1 MNWRATLSSVLIV
14 PFILIG
20 CADKEQMAQYYRVE
34 EARTDAIIKS
44 IESQSRNNSDARMM
58 QMQSFS
64 TAATN
69 ASLTPSPV
77 DDALLAFAWG
87 YQMGQP
93 MNIEIPRLQPIVA
106 PDKSSDLVRAWT
118 PLIGMAVPF
127 LYPLAYGWA
136 NNNAGTRISADNGA
150 SVLLDSGNAGSY
162 NRAGGD
168 MTYELIQEDY
178 ATVNS
183 GEDVSNDCPGCDTTN
198 PCEIDPNGF
207 ACPGCSCGSFEEG
220 ACECPGL

>member
-1 MNWRATLSSVLIV
+1 MKRWICAVLCV

-34 EARTDAIIKS
+34 QARTEALINS
-44 IESQSRNNSDARMM
+44 IEKQAQSNQQARTSQMV
-58 QMQSFS
+58 SFS

-69 ASLTPSPV
+69 AAGTASPV

-93 MNIEIPRLQPIVA
+93 MSIEQPRLQPIVA
-106 PDKSSDLVRAWT
+106 PDRSSDLVRAWT
-118 PLIGMAVPF
+118 PIIGMAVPF
-127 LYPLAYGWA
+127 LYPLAYGWS
-136 NNNAGTRISADNGA
+136 NSSAGTKISADNGA

-162 NRAGGD
+162 NTAGND

-178 ATVNS
+178 ANVNS
-183 GEDVSNDCPGCDTTN
+183 GEDVSNDCPGCDEVDVCETN
-198 PCEIDPNGF
+198 PEGF
-207 ACPGCSCGSFEEG
+207 ACPGCSCSSLEAGDCSCSPF
-220 ACECPGL
+220 